1 MARLTSYINQNPSD
15 NDLLTGSEFIS
26 IGQYKTGN
34 YKLVDLATYF
44 ADFYLQNGSVYS
56 LATISNSITLNATN
70 HSALAAKNTSL
81 SAKFGVYDINNN
93 FTIDTS
99 ADYFDE
105 VRTYADSQSAAASKI
120 TNLSAT
126 MGTFDGNNNFALQL
140 SSGFKQAIT
149 TEVDA
154 NSATANNVSTLGA
167 AIGINEVNGQ
177 QATQATAIVN
187 GATNSTTTSTV
198 NGALTDSPNLVISAD
213 NANLEVGQYVSGT
226 GISTTNV
233 PRILNIDSVNI
244 TLSKPITVADGAT
257 LTFTGTAT
265 VAIDNITGTI
275 RSGFI
280 IKGTGVAVGTAVSTI
295 NNNSLVMTKAENLA
309 DNTALTFLGI
319 YAAVNE
325 ASQAIVD
332 TSGKLTASYGL
343 NVDANG
349 NIASMKLL
357 ADETSSAISFSADSF
372 KIYNGTS
379 TVAPFEVVGG
389 VVKIKSAN
397 IGSVAFGD
405 LTGAPTTSFTTLVYA
420 TDANGTSPSL
430 TKGTRT
436 FYAIYQGSTA
446 VDLNNLPSSLV
457 FNPITGSTGASGAD
471 AKTIK
476 LSTSALVVK
485 YDSEG
490 NNPSP
495 SSITLTANSTN
506 FNDGFFKFTGGGSHF
521 TDETSYTDGTGQN
534 QDTATI
540 TVPSTFSGFNSGAPI
555 AMRVGVADGDQVED
569 AFDTINIAPV
579 KEGSNGLTIVLSNA
593 AHSVPADKD
602 GTVPTSP
609 DGYAGSGTDIVV
621 FDGATEYNS
630 VAHDATPGNNEFK
643 VTTSVTTGTITLG
656 AQDISANKVT
666 FADHSAMTTD
676 LAIIEYTINVENTTT
691 IKKFQTLNKSKQGLT
706 GATGGDGSAGTNAR
720 AVNLTATDLSF
731 EYTAAGSTPNP
742 STVTVTATAVNTS
755 GTVYYEFFKNDTTVT
770 DANGAD
776 VGPTI
781 TNTYTY
787 TPTAAYSNMPEKI
800 EVQIREGA
808 TNSAI
813 LARDQITMVGI
824 KPGANGT
831 NGTSPYIAILTNEAH
846 TLPATSTASGDATYT
861 GSGTTIEVYRGT
873 TELSSVA
880 ASSTPGTDEF
890 SVTAA
895 VSTTSS
901 VDDISAGAITVSGN
915 PAVVADHSDMVQN
928 KATVTYTINCEDAV
942 TLTKVQS
949 LSKSLKGATGGTG
962 GTGSPGSP
970 GATGARSFSTYL
982 FFPIP
987 YTDSTNAANGP
998 GFSTQSL
1005 SYSFSNNTFS
1015 GLPSVTVGG
1024 TAYTWSQSAPSA
1036 TPGSGSNNYWH
1047 VQVTVVEGSPSNT
1060 ISVGSVTRMFGF
1072 SGLVTFTGTSSN
1084 TLTDGT
1090 NNFNQTS
1097 IDGGAITTGTISAD
1111 RIATGILRV
1120 GGNLTGTVDGL
1131 SAADIKSGAE
1141 AGATANQD
1149 STTTILGGNL
1159 TGTVDGADVSTVK
1172 SGAEAG
1178 ATAQQNDSDKT
1189 DGTVGGWTV
1198 DSTAIFSGTKDVS
1211 GFTAGGITI
1220 NSGGS
1225 IHTKQFYIDT
1235 SGNAFF
1241 KGDLEAAGGTFAG
1254 NLEVTGTA
1262 LIKGTDTTNNEFTAV
1277 KIINTG
1283 STNGKVGMKLQNSSG
1298 YFAQFFLDTT
1308 SENNITNYGFD
1319 LQLGPASGGGVNT
1332 VSHFNAGGLCL
1343 PKGDVTVNSHSSAG
1357 GRSIFFNSDNA
1368 AEGPDTGRLHVNGYY
1383 KTFFFDIPTPLT
1395 TNPGTQSWA
1404 NKGLV
1409 FRKWVVDSSVTG
1421 GGYRDEI
1428 IWVKPATNSL
1438 HVKGDIVA
1446 SESSDKRLKD
1456 NIKPIPN
1463 AAEKINKIGGYE
1475 FDWNDN
1481 QELYEGHDVGVIAQE
1496 IEAVL
1501 PEVVE
1506 TREDGYK
1513 AVDYKKIVPLL
1524 IEGIKDLQKQ
1534 INELKKQ

>member
-1 MARLTSYINQNPSD
+1 M
-15 NDLLTGSEFIS
+15 E
-26 IGQYKTGN
+26 
-34 YKLVDLATYF
+34 
-44 ADFYLQNGSVYS
+44 
-56 LATISNSITLNATN
+56 TIT
-70 HSALAAKNTSL
+70 
-81 SAKFGVYDINNN
+81 
-93 FTIDTS
+93 
-99 ADYFDE
+99 
-105 VRTYADSQSAAASKI
+105 
-120 TNLSAT
+120 
-126 MGTFDGNNNFALQL
+126 FALQL
-140 SSGFKQAIT
+140 SSSFKQAIT

-154 NSATANNVSTLGA
+154 NSAVATNLSTLGA
-167 AIGINEVNGQ
+167 ALGINEVNGQ

-198 NGALTDSPNLVISAD
+198 NGALTDSTALVISAA
-213 NANLEVGQYVSGT
+213 NSNLEVGQYVSGT
-226 GISTTNV
+226 GVSATNV
-233 PRILNIDSVNI
+233 PRILSINSVNI
-244 TLSKPITVADGAT
+244 TLSKPITVANGAT

-265 VAIDNITGTI
+265 IAIDNITGTI
-275 RSGFI
+275 RPGFI
-280 IKGTGVAVGTAVSTI
+280 IKGTGVGVGTAVSTI

-372 KIYNGTS
+372 KVYNGTS
-379 TVAPFEVVGG
+379 AVAPFEVANG

-397 IGSVAFGD
+397 IGTVAFGD
-405 LTGAPTTSFTTLVYA
+405 LSGAPATSFTQIVYA
-420 TDANGTSPSL
+420 SDANGTSPSL

-436 FYAIYQGSTA
+436 FYAIYQGSTS
-446 VDLNNLPSSLV
+446 VDLNNLPNTLV

-495 SSITLTANSTN
+495 STITLTANSTN
-506 FNDGFFKFTGGGSHF
+506 FANGFFKFTGGGSHF
-521 TDETSYTDGTGQN
+521 TDEGTYTDGTGQN

-540 TVPSTFSGFNSGAPI
+540 TVPSTFSGFGAPI
-555 AMRVGVADGDQVED
+555 EMRAGVADGDQIED

-602 GTVPTSP
+602 GTVLTSP

-643 VTTSVTTGTITLG
+643 VTTSVTTGTITVG

-666 FADHSAMTTD
+666 FAKHSGMTSD

-691 IKKFQTLNKSKQGLT
+691 IKKYQTINKSKQGLT
-706 GATGGDGSAGTNAR
+706 GAAGGTGAAGINGKS
-720 AVNLTATDLSF
+720 VNLTAGDLSF
-731 EYTAAGSTPNP
+731 EYNAAGSTPSP
-742 STVTVTATAVNTS
+742 ASVTVTATAFNLA
-755 GTVYYEFFKNDTTVT
+755 GTGYYEFFLNDVSTGQSST
-770 DANGAD
+770 
-776 VGPTI
+776 

-787 TPTAAYSNMPEKI
+787 TPKAAYADMPEKI
-800 EVQIREGA
+800 EVEVRDGGA
-808 TNSAI
+808 TEAVV
-813 LARDQITMVGI
+813 ARDQISMIGI
-824 KPGANGT
+824 KPGADGT
-831 NGTSPYIAILTNEAH
+831 NGTSPYVAILSNEAH
-846 TLPATSTASGDATYT
+846 TLPATGTAANAATYT
-861 GSGTTIEVYRGT
+861 GSGTTIEVYKGT
-873 TELSSVA
+873 TQLDSVA
-880 ASSTPGTDEF
+880 SSNTPGSGQFT
-890 SVTAA
+890 VTAA
-895 VSTTSS
+895 VSTTAS
-901 VDDISAGAITVSGN
+901 VNDITAGAITVSGN
-915 PAVVADHSDMVQN
+915 PAVVADHSNMVQN
-928 KATVTYTINCEDAV
+928 KATVTYTINCEDQV

-949 LSKSLKGATGGTG
+949 LSKSLKGN
-962 GTGSPGSP
+962 TGSPGGT

-982 FFPIP
+982 FFPVP
-987 YTDSTNAANGP
+987 YTDANNAANGP
-998 GFSTQSL
+998 GFNTQNL
-1005 SYSFSNNTFS
+1005 AYSFSNNTFS
-1015 GLPSVTVGG
+1015 GLPSVTVDS

-1047 VQVTVVEGSPSNT
+1047 VQVTVVEGASSNT
-1060 ISVGSVTRMFGF
+1060 ITVGSVTRMFGF
-1072 SGLVTFTGTSSN
+1072 SGLVTFTGTNNN

-1090 NNFNQTS
+1090 NNFNYTA
-1097 IDGGAITTGTISAD
+1097 IDGGAITTGTIAAA
-1111 RIATGILRV
+1111 RIDTGILRV
-1120 GGNLTGTVDGL
+1120 GGDLTGSVNGVAVATVTTG
-1131 SAADIKSGAE
+1131 AAS
-1141 AGATANQD
+1141 
-1149 STTTILGGNL
+1149 
-1159 TGTVDGADVSTVK
+1159 
-1172 SGAEAG
+1172 G
-1178 ATAQQNDSDKT
+1178 ATAQQNNSAKT
-1189 DGTVGGWTV
+1189 AGTVGGWTI
-1198 DSTAIFSGTKDVS
+1198 DAGAIYSGTKDTS
-1211 GFTAGGITI
+1211 GYTTGGITI

-1225 IHTKQFYIDT
+1225 IHTKQFYVDT

-1241 KGDLEAAGGTFAG
+1241 KGNLSAAGGTFAG
-1254 NLEVTGTA
+1254 DLEVSGTA

-1308 SENNITNYGFD
+1308 TENDINNYGFD

-1332 VSHFNAGGLCL
+1332 VAHFNAGGLCV
-1343 PKGDVTVNSHSSAG
+1343 PAG
-1357 GRSIFFNSDNA
+1357 TGTTGTYNGRSIFFNSNNA
-1368 AEGPDTGRLHVNGYY
+1368 AVDSDSGRLHVNNYF
-1383 KTFFFDIPTPLT
+1383 KTFFLDIPTPRT
-1395 TNPGTQSWA
+1395 DDTWA
-1404 NKGLV
+1404 NKGFV
-1409 FRKWVVDSSVTG
+1409 MRKWNTG
-1421 GGYRDEI
+1421 GYSQEI
-1428 IWVKPATNSL
+1428 LSVKPSTNSL
-1438 HVKGDIVA
+1438 HVVGDIVA
-1446 SESSDKRLKD
+1446 SETSDKRLKD
-1456 NIKPIPN
+1456 NIKPIQN
-1463 AAEKINKIGGYE
+1463 ACEKINKIGGYE

-1496 IEAVL
+1496 IEEVL

-1524 IEGIKDLQKQ
+1524 IEGIKDLQRQ
-1534 INELKKQ
+1534 IDELKNK